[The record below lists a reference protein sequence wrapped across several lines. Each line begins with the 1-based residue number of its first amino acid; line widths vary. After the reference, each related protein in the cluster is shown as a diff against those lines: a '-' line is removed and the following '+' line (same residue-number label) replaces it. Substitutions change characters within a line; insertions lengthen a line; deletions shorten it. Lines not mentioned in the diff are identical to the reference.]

1 MKAGA
6 NDVTKTEDRAAEQ
19 GADVA
24 PTVAPPLAPALDL
37 AHLAR
42 MTLGESALE
51 REVLTLFD
59 RQAHMLLARM
69 ASDEPRVMAA
79 LAHTLAGSASG
90 IGAWKVAA
98 AAAAV
103 ERAASEPGV
112 SLRRVMDDLAAAV
125 AEVHAAI
132 AELQHAD

>member
-1 MKAGA
+1 M
-6 NDVTKTEDRAAEQ
+6 TSAAW
-19 GADVA
+19 VI
-24 PTVAPPLAPALDL
+24 LA
-37 AHLAR
+37 
-42 MTLGESALE
+42 
-51 REVLTLFD
+51 F
-59 RQAHMLLARM
+59 
-69 ASDEPRVMAA
+69 A
-79 LAHTLAGSASG
+79 LAATRPA
-90 IGAWKVAA
+90 AA